1 MEREARRLLR
11 TADQEERK
19 IAGRARQIE
28 TLKAEIEIH
37 ETTLRLLARDLDVGA
52 IDLESIETRIA
63 ALAEVLERVR
73 RGVEPL
79 AGRGEGSIT
88 ARIAAAREKA
98 VEARAAQSAP
108 AAPSGLG
115 APTSAPG
122 APPAVPGPATLHPPP
137 VLLRAR
143 FDPETAGPGDVV
155 ALSCEA
161 PGFGDGEDVAVE
173 LYDLARATRL
183 GTADGTVERERLRL
197 ELTLPAEAAGE
208 AGVVARVRAG
218 AAEAWSPAL
227 EIRVRS

>member
-37 ETTLRLLARDLDVGA
+37 ETTLRLLARDLDAGA

-88 ARIAAAREKA
+88 ARIAAARNQA
-98 VEARAAQSAP
+98 VEARAAESPP
-108 AAPSGLG
+108 AAPAGLEAPAG
-115 APTSAPG
+115 APGT
-122 APPAVPGPATLHPPP
+122 PPAPATRNPPP

-143 FDPETAGPGDVV
+143 FDPETAGPADVV
-155 ALSCEA
+155 VLSCEA
-161 PGFGDGEDVAVE
+161 PGFGDGEDVEVE
-173 LYDLARATRL
+173 IYDLARATRL
-183 GTADGTVERERLRL
+183 ATAGGTVARERLRL
-197 ELTLPAEAAGE
+197 ELALPTEAAGE

-218 AAEAWSPAL
+218 AAEAWSTAL